1 MESPPTGRT
10 RSPLGGRT
18 RLRQGGWWLLLLL
31 LVLVAA
37 GGYAYWRSHWGLV
50 QTDNAQVAGYLAP
63 VSAQVPGTV
72 VRLDVRDD
80 QYVRAGT
87 PLLQLDPTDYRLAL
101 ERARARFAAAQ
112 AQVRAAQ
119 AALAAQLQQTSASVE
134 VARAAVRA
142 AEPTLPQA
150 RETLVLRGQLN
161 AEWIAKR
168 QAQVEAAEATL
179 HAAETSLRTAEDT
192 LARDQRLLEERAVPP
207 QVVDTDRAQVEAA
220 RSQVQSAR
228 DALADATALL
238 DACKQSTLPE
248 ITAARADI
256 GVRSGQIAQS
266 RASVEKALAGHAVV
280 EQRRRQL
287 EAAEAQAAEA
297 REAVRTAEVNL
308 ARTVVRAPADGWVT
322 NRTVEVGQVVQPN
335 QPLLSLT
342 LARDQWVVANIKET
356 ELSRIRVGDP
366 VRITV
371 DKYPGYVFWGHVES
385 LGTATGAVTSL
396 LPPDN
401 ATGNFVKVVQLVPV
415 RITFDRPPDPLHP
428 LQVGISV
435 EVSIDTRG
443 HSR

>member
-119 AALAAQLQQTSASVE
+119 AALAAQLQQTSAGVE

-142 AEPTLPQA
+142 AEPTL
-150 RETLVLRGQLN
+150 
-161 AEWIAKR
+161 R

-435 EVSIDTRG
+435 EVSIDTRE

>member
-119 AALAAQLQQTSASVE
+119 AALAAQLQQTSAGVE

-179 HAAETSLRTAEDT
+179 HAA
-192 LARDQRLLEERAVPP
+192 
-207 QVVDTDRAQVEAA
+207 
-220 RSQVQSAR
+220 R

-256 GVRSGQIAQS
+256 GVRSGQI
-266 RASVEKALAGHAVV
+266 
-280 EQRRRQL
+280 
-287 EAAEAQAAEA
+287 
-297 REAVRTAEVNL
+297 
-308 ARTVVRAPADGWVT
+308 
-322 NRTVEVGQVVQPN
+322 
-335 QPLLSLT
+335 
-342 LARDQWVVANIKET
+342 
-356 ELSRIRVGDP
+356 
-366 VRITV
+366 
-371 DKYPGYVFWGHVES
+371 
-385 LGTATGAVTSL
+385 
-396 LPPDN
+396 
-401 ATGNFVKVVQLVPV
+401 
-415 RITFDRPPDPLHP
+415 
-428 LQVGISV
+428 
-435 EVSIDTRG
+435 
-443 HSR
+443 